1 MASKRSSSES
11 SSSSSQTTTKVREGL
26 FDPDVQRL
34 SPFIAAQA
42 GQFSDLIQ
50 NLVNLP
56 AQQFPIT
63 SFGLSPENTA
73 GFQTLFN
80 QALSQA
86 SGQLAQRG
94 FLRPQ
99 SAGAVAEI
107 AGQTVLPAFAAA
119 STQDVLQNVFGPRR
133 EQAARIGELSS
144 AINTIVRLIGG
155 EEQTRSTSTQTTSRK
170 EGGFGFFT

>member
-1 MASKRSSSES
+1 MGSKRSSSQS
-11 SSSSSQTTTKVREGL
+11 SSSSSQTTTRVREGL
-26 FDPDVQRL
+26 FEPDVQRL
-34 SPFIAAQA
+34 SPFIATQA

-99 SAGAVAEI
+99 SAGAVTAR
-107 AGQTVLPAFAAA
+107 AGQAILPAFAAA

-133 EQAARIGELSS
+133 EQAARIGELAS

-155 EEQTRSTSTQTTSRK
+155 EEQTRSTSTETSIRR
-170 EGGFGFFT
+170 ERGFSLFQ